1 VKAVCSWCRAE
12 GRPGLIGESPPFDD
26 PAEVEG
32 VCWQHKVDLLVRTR
46 TLSEAPVKPGLEAD
60 VRFLVVIGR
69 HHEALLR
76 RVSEG
81 FLDDPRVRVLVDR
94 RQRERR
100 QHQLLHVT
108 ERRHAERR
116 QPSDY
121 WEDVRYHPVVLV
133 PIRKSPDAGRA
144 VTIVRTAVPE
154 ATAMDDPN
162 AEVRRQIEQWARAGQ
177 NIVGNAIPALFQE
190 CDALRKRAE
199 SAEARVDELQ
209 AELGRQRAEMDRL
222 RLDSDAVSENVD
234 KSLREIG
241 RITTEVLLKLKS
253 R

>member
-1 VKAVCSWCRAE
+1 MKAVCSSCRAE

-26 PAEVEG
+26 PSEAEG
-32 VCWQHKVDLLVRTR
+32 LCWQHKVDLLARTR
-46 TLSEAPVKPGLEAD
+46 TLSPGSGKPGHED
-60 VRFLVVIGR
+60 DIRFLVVIGR

-81 FLDDPRVRVLVDR
+81 FLDDPQVRVLVDR

-100 QHQLLHVT
+100 QRRLLHVT

-116 QPSDY
+116 QASDY

-144 VTIVRTAVPE
+144 VTPVRIAVPE
-154 ATAMDDPN
+154 ATVMDDTN
-162 AEVRRQIEQWARAGQ
+162 ADVRRQIEQWVRAGQ

-190 CDALRKRAE
+190 CDTLRKRAE

-209 AELGRQRAEMDRL
+209 SEVGRLRAEMDRL

-241 RITTEVLLKLKS
+241 RITSEMLLKLKS